1 MIARKLLLSAFAL
14 LTLVF
19 VGCKDDEPE
28 FVALNVET
36 KEIVEGEEY
45 QFYVESY
52 QGTIKWSVDSEKV
65 ATIDQTGKV
74 KGVSVGTTNVRALL
88 SNGTNLMAVLTVN
101 GRALESDSISVSIEM
116 LKVAPNATAKFGIDV
131 VKKEYYDWNFL
142 HRFYIRHTSIQIY

>member
-19 VGCKDDEPE
+19 VGCKDDEPK

-36 KEIVEGEEY
+36 KDIVEGQEY

-52 QGTIKWSVDSEKV
+52 QGTITWSIDSEKV

-101 GRALESDSISVSIEM
+101 
-116 LKVAPNATAKFGIDV
+116 
-131 VKKEYYDWNFL
+131 
-142 HRFYIRHTSIQIY
+142 

>member
-131 VKKEYYDWNFL
+131 VKYLLSTLKEV
-142 HRFYIRHTSIQIY
+142 

>member
-45 QFYVESY
+45 QFYVES
-52 QGTIKWSVDSEKV
+52 
-65 ATIDQTGKV
+65 
-74 KGVSVGTTNVRALL
+74 
-88 SNGTNLMAVLTVN
+88 
-101 GRALESDSISVSIEM
+101 
-116 LKVAPNATAKFGIDV
+116 
-131 VKKEYYDWNFL
+131 
-142 HRFYIRHTSIQIY
+142 